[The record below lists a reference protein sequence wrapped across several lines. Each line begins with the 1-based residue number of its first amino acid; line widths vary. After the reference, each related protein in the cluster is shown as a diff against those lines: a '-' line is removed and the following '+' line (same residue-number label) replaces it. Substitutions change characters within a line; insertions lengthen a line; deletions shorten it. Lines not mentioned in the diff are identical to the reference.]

1 MNMKL
6 KNLFLAAGALMALA
20 ACSDSIGESPSVV
33 VTPPPPVE
41 SQGDPILF
49 GSSSSGPTR
58 AYQYVGAE
66 AAAMLGR
73 QFVVSGYKGS
83 STARVGSIVYDNYA
97 VNWYENSAQTTESN
111 ATNWEY
117 VAQPRIQHAIDNG
130 VTQQTLKY
138 WDYSVSQYDFIAWST
153 GHKEAIYKET
163 PHAGQVRISAIDP
176 TTATTRGAYSM
187 TGTAADLASCYI
199 ADIVTVKKADY
210 DKPVVIKFRS
220 LGTKVRLGIYE
231 TIPGYSV
238 KNVLF
243 YSAAAGALSTD
254 PNERKR
260 PKLFTTSAD
269 QIFTDGT
276 YTVYYPTVDT
286 PGDPDNNQAH
296 VKFQGDGVQST
307 VVAFGELEYTYR
319 EDGEK
324 SLEADYLGRSV
335 AEVSMAAKT
344 RGSDVP
350 AGVRSG
356 GDGYSQLIP
365 NEIGTPLNLR
375 VNYTLESIDGCGE
388 TIEVKGATAQVPSIF
403 TQWKAGYAY
412 TYIFKISDKT
422 NGHTGDYNP
431 LYPDDTT
438 INKDPAGLYPITFD
452 AIVIDDEEGSGVQ
465 ENITLVSTPSIT
477 TYQKG
482 SSVIDND
489 EYLARGDIFVTV
501 ADGSGALQT
510 LSASNAAVFSL
521 STTGPVTEAEV
532 ADALQI
538 TDDLTTATTVIGR
551 NGIVMNKE
559 TLTLTNTIA
568 YGVNGNTIAVGEN
581 QAAQFTPYSGI
592 YAFVYTKTAPN
603 SVVDKYQRVSRN
615 AYEDVTGLYR
625 NFDLIPASG
634 VAQAGVFYFIM
645 DADGKLFQRYPV
657 VGQDLVDGLYIFK
670 PTPSEKHPCLENEKA
685 VSGHEYFDKYYQNDG
700 VYYTKVIKVH

>member
-1 MNMKL
+1 
-6 KNLFLAAGALMALA
+6 
-20 ACSDSIGESPSVV
+20 
-33 VTPPPPVE
+33 
-41 SQGDPILF
+41 
-49 GSSSSGPTR
+49 
-58 AYQYVGAE
+58 
-66 AAAMLGR
+66 
-73 QFVVSGYKGS
+73 
-83 STARVGSIVYDNYA
+83 
-97 VNWYENSAQTTESN
+97 
-111 ATNWEY
+111 
-117 VAQPRIQHAIDNG
+117 
-130 VTQQTLKY
+130 
-138 WDYSVSQYDFIAWST
+138 
-153 GHKEAIYKET
+153 
-163 PHAGQVRISAIDP
+163 
-176 TTATTRGAYSM
+176 
-187 TGTAADLASCYI
+187 
-199 ADIVTVKKADY
+199 
-210 DKPVVIKFRS
+210 
-220 LGTKVRLGIYE
+220 
-231 TIPGYSV
+231 
-238 KNVLF
+238 
-243 YSAAAGALSTD
+243 
-254 PNERKR
+254 
-260 PKLFTTSAD
+260 
-269 QIFTDGT
+269 
-276 YTVYYPTVDT
+276 
-286 PGDPDNNQAH
+286 
-296 VKFQGDGVQST
+296 VKFQGDGDQSS

-344 RGSDVP
+344 RGGDVP

-388 TIEVKGATAQVPSIF
+388 TIEVKGATAQVPSIY

-510 LSASNAAVFSL
+510 LSASNAALFSL
-521 STTGPVTEAEV
+521 ATTMPVTEAEV

-538 TDDLTTATTVIGR
+538 SDDLTTATTVIGR

-568 YGVNGNTIAVGEN
+568 YGVNGKTIYVGNN
-581 QAAQFTPYSGI
+581 QAAQFTPSSGI

-634 VAQAGVFYFIM
+634 VAQANVFYFIM
-645 DADGKLFQRYPV
+645 EADGRLFQKYPV
-657 VGQDLVDGLYIFK
+657 VGQDDVDGLYIFK
-670 PTPSEKHPCLENEKA
+670 STPSEKHPCLNGEKA
-685 VSGHEYFDKYYQNDG
+685 VSGHDYFDKYYQNDG
-700 VYYTKVIKVH
+700 VYYVKIIKVHR